1 MSNDGFSDE
10 TLIWSWRP
18 FKARAATSERDRELL
33 LGENFLY
40 DVPQTAEIIRI
51 DIDGFFY
58 FIDRAIIETHCRF
71 LGAIRVNT
79 GHLARLG

>member
-1 MSNDGFSDE
+1 MTNFPMK
-10 TLIWSWRP
+10 LLYRAVRP
-18 FKARAATSERDRELL
+18 FKTKAATSERDRKLL
-33 LGENFLY
+33 PGENFLY
-40 DVPQTAEIIRI
+40 DVPQTAETVRI

-71 LGAIRVNT
+71 LGATRVDT